1 MTGQH
6 LDFSRALHAAHAGD
20 SDAFGELWRM
30 TGPRLDR
37 YLTVAARDLAE
48 DVATSTW
55 LVVAAGLRS
64 FAGDE
69 RAFRGVLARIAR
81 EEALARRRLERR
93 PPVAG
98 LPATAGPLAVL
109 SPDVAEM
116 VALRIVI
123 GLDTRETAGLLSTRP
138 GFVTV
143 AVHGGIRRATAA
155 AHPRSAAL
163 ALPNPWQ
170 LDGLLDRLAERDR
183 YASPGLSVH
192 PDGPV
197 LPLLHPA
204 VRGLL
209 AALTEPGP
217 AGDPA
222 QLEAARQVFDRSVR
236 RSVVVPGSSLSRVI
250 AAGGPYVHPQPSF

>member
-6 LDFSRALHAAHAGD
+6 LDFLRALNAARAGD
-20 SDAFGELWRM
+20 ADAFGELWRM

-37 YLTVAARDLAE
+37 YLTVAAGDLAE
-48 DVATSTW
+48 EVATSTW

-81 EEALARRRLERR
+81 GEALARRRLERR
-93 PPVAG
+93 EPVAG
-98 LPATAGPLAVL
+98 LPSTAGPLAVL

-123 GLDTRETAGLLSTRP
+123 GMDTRETAGLLGTRP

-143 AVHGGIRRATAA
+143 AVHGGLRRATAA
-155 AHPRSAAL
+155 AHPGSAAL
-163 ALPNPWQ
+163 NLPNPWQ
-170 LDGLLDRLAERDR
+170 LDGLLDGLTARDR
-183 YASPGLSVH
+183 YATAGLSVRS
-192 PDGPV
+192 DLPV

-204 VRGLL
+204 VRRLL

-217 AGDPA
+217 AGEPA
-222 QLEAARQVFDRSVR
+222 QLAAACEVFHRSVR
-236 RSVVVPGSSLSRVI
+236 RSVVVPGSALSRVT
-250 AAGGPYVHPQPSF
+250 AAGGPYVRPQPSF